1 MASDALINL
10 LIEVVRVGAPI
21 VAGMVK
27 SDTGKDLGEMT
38 VSEGMQALRNLR
50 IRSVDDLIAE
60 GRKLAEDDKMVK
72 SDEVDDGA

>member
-21 VAGMVK
+21 VSGMVK

-38 VSEGMQALRNLR
+38 VSEGMQALRDLR

-60 GRKLAEDDKMVK
+60 GRKLAEDAKTAK
-72 SDEVDDGA
+72 SGEVDDGA